1 MRSLRRRSSRPSANS
16 IVLPLG
22 TRSRPRG
29 VVTVE
34 QPAGAAE
41 ASGPG
46 RAGGVVER
54 SSFRWTDLTVYLGFV
69 LVFGFFAVTIGD
81 KGFLT
86 AQNATSIVSQV
97 TPIALMAFGAVFV
110 LTAGEID
117 LSIGSVV
124 AMSALFTALGLRH
137 FGLPAGIAFGLLTGL
152 GAGLLNGLLIVGLR
166 VPSFLIT
173 LGTMQLF
180 SGIAQMSTQLRDVP
194 ILDQTY
200 ATLFGSGTIGPLS
213 DAIVWLVLGFAAAQL
228 AFRNLAFGW
237 RVMATGSNRA
247 SARALGINTR
257 RVRVAVMVISSC
269 TAALAGMIYAG
280 EVQGA
285 VYTLGS
291 SDLLTVLA
299 GVVIGGTSLFGGSGS
314 IPGALLG
321 AILMAVIVNGLV
333 LMGASVQQQIVV
345 QGIIIVV
352 AVAVSQRQPPE

>member
-1 MRSLRRRSSRPSANS
+1 MSDEPTVAADKTDAARS
-16 IVLPLG
+16 I
-22 TRSRPRG
+22 
-29 VVTVE
+29 
-34 QPAGAAE
+34 PAPGAA
-41 ASGPG
+41 
-46 RAGGVVER
+46 GVSER
-54 SSFRWTDLTVYLGFV
+54 SAFRWADLTVYLGFV
-69 LVFGFFAVTIGD
+69 LVFAFFALTVGD

-137 FGLPAGIAFGLLTGL
+137 FGFIPGVAFGIITGV

-180 SGIAQMSTQLRDVP
+180 TGIAQISTQLQDVP
-194 ILDQTY
+194 ITNDTY
-200 ATLFGSGTIGPLS
+200 SSLFGSGSVGPLS
-213 DAIVWLVLGFAAAQL
+213 DAVVWLAGGFVVAQI

-247 SARALGINTR
+247 SARALGINTD

-314 IPGALLG
+314 IVGALFG
-321 AILMAVIVNGLV
+321 SILMAMIVNGLV
-333 LMGASVQQQIVV
+333 LMGATVQQQIVV

-352 AVAVSQRQPPE
+352 AVAVSQRQPAE

>member
-1 MRSLRRRSSRPSANS
+1 MMTDHTATTTDSPSA
-16 IVLPLG
+16 
-22 TRSRPRG
+22 
-29 VVTVE
+29 E
-34 QPAGAAE
+34 QTTGLTDRHA
-41 ASGPG
+41 
-46 RAGGVVER
+46 
-54 SSFRWTDLTVYLGFV
+54 FRWTDITVYLGFV
-69 LVFGFFAVTIGD
+69 LVFGFFALTLHD
-81 KGFLT
+81 KGFLS

-137 FGLPAGIAFGLLTGL
+137 FGLPAGIAFGFLTGV

-180 SGIAQMSTQLRDVP
+180 SGIAQMSTQLQDVP
-194 ILDQTY
+194 IVNETY
-200 ATLFGSGTIGPLS
+200 TTLFGSGTVGPLS
-213 DAIVWLVLGFAAAQL
+213 DAVAWLVIGFIVTQIAY
-228 AFRNLAFGW
+228 RNLAFGW
-237 RVMATGSNRA
+237 RVMATGSNGA
-247 SARALGINTR
+247 SARALGVNTR
-257 RVRVAVMVISSC
+257 RVRISVMVISSC
-269 TAALAGMIYAG
+269 TAALAGMRYAG

-299 GVVIGGTSLFGGSGS
+299 GVVIGGTSLFGGQGS

-321 AILMAVIVNGLV
+321 SILMAMIVNGLV
-333 LMGASVQQQIVV
+333 LMGATVQQQIVV
-345 QGIIIVV
+345 QGLIIVA
-352 AVAVSQRQPPE
+352 AVAVSQRQPAE